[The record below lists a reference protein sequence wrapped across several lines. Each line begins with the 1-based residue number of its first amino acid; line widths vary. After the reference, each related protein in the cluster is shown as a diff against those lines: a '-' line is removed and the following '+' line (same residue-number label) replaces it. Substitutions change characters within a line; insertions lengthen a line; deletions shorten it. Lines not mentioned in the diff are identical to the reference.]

1 MNALNPL
8 TLPLTGRQLI
18 EASAGTG
25 KTWTLAA
32 LYLRLVLGHGRQ
44 GAQGQA
50 QPGLLPPQILVM
62 TFTEAATAELRE
74 RIRLRLR
81 DAAVLF
87 DCSAQQRALPEG
99 FAADRFLTH
108 LRDSFDE
115 ALWPRCA
122 LQLSAAAEWM
132 DDAAI
137 YTIHAW
143 SRRMLSQHALDSRH
157 LFEQTRLD
165 NAQAL
170 QRQLVQDYWRTWFY
184 PQAAEVLQHAQSSIG
199 RSPDDL
205 LSKLQL
211 LWREQDRTPRARQDP
226 AFTPSQAMNAHMLW
240 LAQCHAAAQAARQAW
255 TPEVLQALQA
265 QRLAGASEKN
275 YANWLQGLQA
285 WAEQS
290 APLKSETL
298 ARFTLTALQNKGWP
312 EPERFAFFAAL
323 GVYLACEAQAPD
335 TGARITEHAAHTVGL
350 AYQAAKTQRAAFD
363 FSDLLQNLYRAVMSE
378 DGRLA
383 AAIRTQYPVALVDE
397 FQDTD
402 PWQYGSL
409 NRIYES
415 TAVTCENAWV
425 MIGDPKQAIYSFRG
439 ADLSTYLQA
448 RSQAL
453 AHNPDALHTLS
464 GNRRSSAG
472 LVRAINHVFTQID
485 APFSPEHASGGA
497 SPDDIAFVKVTPEG
511 DVAALPQGNG
521 GLQPG
526 LTVWQMQGDDP
537 VVKAP
542 DHLQHMAAVFADQ
555 MVWVLNQGLATPGDM
570 AVLVRHQAQADAVRA
585 ALRQRGVASVY
596 LSDHASVYQSH
607 EALDLWRLLRAVAS
621 PRQTTWVR
629 AALGSPLWALSLDE
643 VLAITQDETAW
654 EALLDQFH
662 HWQQVWQQHGLLP
675 MLHQWLHTDTR
686 AQRLLRGP
694 DGERRLSNLLHLG
707 ELLQH
712 AAQSLQG
719 EHALVRFLGQ
729 QIQQPSDSSDTHA
742 MRLETDAQCVQV
754 ITYHKSKGL
763 QYPLVFVP
771 FGGSFAVEKN
781 AATPSHADPEDTD
794 SPHEAPSSTD
804 EDMRLLYVALTR
816 AQRALWLGVAETA
829 RDLTGDATKGTQK
842 RSALSRLLQRR
853 KRGDLRDQLDTLWA
867 SCNDITVA
875 PLPALQ
881 QLTYQPPAQT
891 MQHQAA
897 RTPQRQYHSLWWTA
911 SFSTLTRGLS
921 SDSLRDEAV
930 ADAITDAETLDD
942 DFGLSDM
949 PTPAVQ
955 PSGASGAADSAA
967 LNTSGGTPKDASGHT
982 PVSRWQSFPAG
993 ASYGTLLH
1001 DLLEWQSLHQWPA
1014 AREEAPAW
1022 AHAEWHSL
1030 LQRKARWL
1038 QLDDA
1043 AQALLPP
1050 WITALL
1056 NTPLPL
1062 PGLGADLVLSQLP
1075 REALWAEMEFSF
1087 EAHGVS
1093 AATLDQL
1100 IGEHL
1105 LPGAPRPALQARV
1118 LQGMLTGFMDLVMAH
1133 DGRYWVVDYKSNKLA
1148 DYGRASLQDAVLHK
1162 RYDVQYVL
1170 YTLALHRLLK
1180 VRLADYDYDLHMGG
1194 AVYLFLRGIEQPGA
1208 GVHVQ
1213 RPPRALVEALDAA
1226 FAGEPEPASMP
1237 RPRE

>member
-1 MNALNPL
+1 MTELQPL
-8 TLPLTGRQLI
+8 TLPLTGRQVI

-44 GAQGQA
+44 TAQGQPH
-50 QPGLLPPQILVM
+50 PGLLPPQILVM

-74 RIRLRLR
+74 RIRQRLH

-87 DCSAQQRALPEG
+87 DASAQDRPLPEG
-99 FAADRFLTH
+99 FEADSFLTE
-108 LRDSFDE
+108 LRDSFDKT
-115 ALWPRCA
+115 LWPRCA
-122 LQLSAAAEWM
+122 LQLSAAADWM

-137 YTIHAW
+137 YTIHGW

-184 PQAAEVLQHAQSSIG
+184 PQAAEVLQQVQPSIG

-211 LWREQDRTPRARQDP
+211 VWREQDRTPRALQDP
-226 AFTPSQAMNAHMLW
+226 AFTPSQAIAAHMQW
-240 LAQCHAAAQAARQAW
+240 LTQCQATAQAARQAW
-255 TPEVLQALQA
+255 TPEVLHALQA
-265 QRLAGASEKN
+265 KRLKGASEKN
-275 YANWLQGLQA
+275 YAKWLEGLQA

-290 APLKSETL
+290 APLKPDTL
-298 ARFTLTALQNKGWP
+298 ARFTLSALQDKGWP

-323 GVYLACEAQAPD
+323 DAHVALVAEAPD
-335 TGARITEHAAHTVGL
+335 TGARITQHAAHAVGL

-363 FSDLLQNLYRAVMSE
+363 FSDLLQNLYRAVMAE

-409 NRIYES
+409 HRIYDPA
-415 TAVTCENAWV
+415 AVTPAHALV

-448 RSQAL
+448 RGQAL

-485 APFSPEHASGGA
+485 APFSPEHASSNAGA
-497 SPDDIAFVKVTPEG
+497 SDIAFVEVTPEG
-511 DVAALPQGNG
+511 DVAALPLGNG
-521 GLQPG
+521 RLQPG
-526 LTVWQMQGDDP
+526 LTVWQMQGDEP
-537 VVKAP
+537 VVKAG
-542 DHLQHMAAVFADQ
+542 DHLHHMAAVFADQ
-555 MVWVLNQGLATPGDM
+555 MALLLNQRVATPGDM
-570 AVLVRHQAQADAVRA
+570 AVLVRSQSQADAVRE

-596 LSDHASVYQSH
+596 LSDHASVFESP

-621 PRQTTWVR
+621 PRQTRWVR

-643 VLAITQDETAW
+643 VLAITQDETQW

-662 HWQQVWQQHGLLP
+662 HWQHLWQQHGVLP
-675 MLHQWLHTDTR
+675 MLHHWLHSGER
-686 AQRLLRGP
+686 AQRLVRGH
-694 DGERRLSNLLHLG
+694 DGERGLSNLLHLG

-719 EHALVRFLGQ
+719 EHALVRHLGQ
-729 QIQQPSDSSDTHA
+729 QIQQPSESSDAHA

-771 FGGSFAVEKN
+771 FAGSFAVEKTTTTRT
-781 AATPSHADPEDTD
+781 ASDDEDTD
-794 SPHEAPSSTD
+794 SASDTPSSTD

-829 RDLTGDATKGTQK
+829 RDLSGDPSKGTLK
-842 RSALSRLLQRR
+842 RSALSRLLHRR
-853 KRGDLRDQLDTLWA
+853 ERGDLQTQLHALWA
-867 SCNDITVA
+867 TCSDIAVA

-881 QLTYQPPAQT
+881 QLTYQPPVQT
-891 MQHQAA
+891 TQHQAA
-897 RTPQRQYHSLWWTA
+897 RTPQRQHHSLWWTA

-930 ADAITDAETLDD
+930 ADAITDAETLDGELD
-942 DFGLSDM
+942 L
-949 PTPAVQ
+949 PNL
-955 PSGASGAADSAA
+955 PSIAASASAA
-967 LNTSGGTPKDASGHT
+967 SSESGSMPNHAHGHT
-982 PVSRWQSFPAG
+982 LDPALASRWQGFPAG

-1001 DLLEWQSLHQWPA
+1001 DLLEWQSFHQWPA
-1014 AREEAPAW
+1014 ARDEAPAW

-1050 WITALL
+1050 WITTLL
-1056 NTPLPL
+1056 TTPLPL
-1062 PGLGADLVLSQLP
+1062 QNLGADLVLSQLP

-1100 IGEHL
+1100 IGQHL
-1105 LPGAPRPALQARV
+1105 LPGVPRPALQARM
-1118 LQGMLTGFMDLVMAH
+1118 LQGMLTGFMDLVVAH

-1148 DYGRASLQDAVLHK
+1148 DYGSASLQDAVLHK

-1226 FAGEPEPASMP
+1226 FAGKLD
-1237 RPRE
+1237 

>member
-1 MNALNPL
+1 MTELQPL
-8 TLPLTGRQLI
+8 TLPLTGRQVI

-44 GAQGQA
+44 TAQGQPH
-50 QPGLLPPQILVM
+50 PGLLPPQILVM

-74 RIRLRLR
+74 RIRQRLH

-87 DCSAQQRALPEG
+87 DSSAQQRALPEG
-99 FAADRFLTH
+99 FEADSFLTE

-122 LQLSAAAEWM
+122 LQLSAAADWM

-137 YTIHAW
+137 YTIHGW

-184 PQAAEVLQHAQSSIG
+184 PQAAEVLQQVQPSIG

-211 LWREQDRTPRARQDP
+211 VWREQDRTPRAPQDP
-226 AFTPSQAMNAHMLW
+226 AFTPSQAIAAHMQW
-240 LAQCHAAAQAARQAW
+240 LTQCQATAQAARQAW
-255 TPEVLQALQA
+255 TPEVLHALQA
-265 QRLAGASEKN
+265 KRLKGASEKN
-275 YANWLQGLQA
+275 YAKWLEGLQA

-290 APLKSETL
+290 APLKPDTL
-298 ARFTLTALQNKGWP
+298 ARFTLSALQDKGWP

-323 GVYLACEAQAPD
+323 DAHVALVAEAPD
-335 TGARITEHAAHTVGL
+335 TGARITQHAAHTVGL

-363 FSDLLQNLYRAVMSE
+363 FSDLLQNLYRAVMAE

-409 NRIYES
+409 HRIYDPA
-415 TAVTCENAWV
+415 AVTPAHALV

-448 RSQAL
+448 RGQAL

-485 APFSPEHASGGA
+485 APFSPEHASGNAGA
-497 SPDDIAFVKVTPEG
+497 SDIAFVEVTPEG
-511 DVAALPQGNG
+511 DVAALPLGNG
-521 GLQPG
+521 RLQPG
-526 LTVWQMQGDDP
+526 LTVWQLQGDEP
-537 VVKAP
+537 VVKAG
-542 DHLQHMAAVFADQ
+542 DHLHHMAAVFADQ
-555 MVWVLNQGLATPGDM
+555 MALLLNQRVATPGDM
-570 AVLVRHQAQADAVRA
+570 AVLVRSQSQADAVRE

-596 LSDHASVYQSH
+596 LSDHASVFESP

-621 PRQTTWVR
+621 PRQTRWVR

-643 VLAITQDETAW
+643 VLAITQDETQW

-662 HWQQVWQQHGLLP
+662 HWQHLWQQHGVLP
-675 MLHQWLHTDTR
+675 MLHQWLHSGER
-686 AQRLLRGP
+686 AQRLVRGH

-719 EHALVRFLGQ
+719 EHALVRHLGQ
-729 QIQQPSDSSDTHA
+729 QIQQPSESSDAHA

-771 FGGSFAVEKN
+771 FAGSFAVEK
-781 AATPSHADPEDTD
+781 ATTTSTAPDGEDTD
-794 SPHEAPSSTD
+794 SASDTASSTD

-829 RDLTGDATKGTQK
+829 RDLSGDASKGTLK
-842 RSALSRLLQRR
+842 RSALSRLLKRR
-853 KRGDLRDQLDTLWA
+853 ERGDLQTQLHALWA
-867 SCNDITVA
+867 TCSDIAVA

-881 QLTYQPPAQT
+881 QLTYQPPVQT
-891 MQHQAA
+891 TQHQAA
-897 RTPQRQYHSLWWTA
+897 RTPQRQHHSLWWTA

-930 ADAITDAETLDD
+930 ADAITDAETLDGELD
-942 DFGLSDM
+942 L
-949 PTPAVQ
+949 PNL
-955 PSGASGAADSAA
+955 PSIAASTSAA
-967 LNTSGGTPKDASGHT
+967 NSESGSTPNHSLGHT
-982 PVSRWQSFPAG
+982 LDPALASRWQSFPAG

-1014 AREEAPAW
+1014 ARDEAPAW
-1022 AHAEWHSL
+1022 AHAEWHTL
-1030 LQRKARWL
+1030 LARKARWL

-1056 NTPLPL
+1056 TTPLPL
-1062 PGLGADLVLSQLP
+1062 QNLGADLVLSQLP
-1075 REALWAEMEFSF
+1075 RESLWAEMEFSF

-1100 IGEHL
+1100 IGQHL
-1105 LPGAPRPALQARV
+1105 LPSVPRPALQARM
-1118 LQGMLTGFMDLVMAH
+1118 LQGMLTGFMDLVVAH

-1148 DYGRASLQDAVLHK
+1148 DYGSASLQDAVLHK

-1226 FAGEPEPASMP
+1226 FAGGTA
-1237 RPRE
+1237 